1 LAHFQ
6 EKNLAANSRWIDI
19 AADGGKFKGYLSL
32 PPAGKGMGIV
42 LLEEI
47 FGVNRHI
54 RGVAD
59 QYALDGYVVLAPDI
73 FWRIQPGVELGYE
86 GADREKA
93 IAQFQKTDVATAVS
107 DIGAAVKALRAL
119 PEVTGKIAAIGY
131 CFGGRLAY
139 LSAAAG
145 SIDVAVAYYGGGI
158 HNLLGEADKIRV
170 PIQFHFAEN
179 DSSIPLSAVSQVKE
193 RFAGRNNAEVH
204 LYPGASHGFNC
215 WDRSAYHPH
224 SAALAHG
231 RTLTFL
237 GERL

>member
-1 LAHFQ
+1 MT
-6 EKNLAANSRWIDI
+6 ANSRWMDI
-19 AADGGKFKGYLSL
+19 ATDAGNFKGYLSL

-42 LLEEI
+42 LIEEI
-47 FGVNRHI
+47 FGVNSHI

-59 QYALDGYVVLAPDI
+59 QYAQDGYVVLAPDV

-93 IAQFQKTDVATAVS
+93 MAQLQNTDVPTAVG
-107 DIGAAVKALRAL
+107 DIGATVKALRAL

-131 CFGGRLAY
+131 CFGGRLTF

-145 SIDVAVAYYGGGI
+145 SIDAAVAYYGGGI
-158 HNLLGEADKIRV
+158 HNLLGEADKIQA
-170 PIQFHFAEN
+170 PIQFHFAAN
-179 DSSIPLSAVSQVKE
+179 DSSIPLSAVDQVKA
-193 RFAGRNNAEVH
+193 RFAGRDNAEVH
-204 LYPGASHGFNC
+204 IYAGAGHGFNC

-231 RTLTFL
+231 RTLIFL
-237 GERL
+237 GAHL